1 MSWIAAN
8 LPLLGQLTL
17 LHLAQAILPLILG
30 FLLALPLARLALG
43 RRQAEGRKGRGLALR
58 RGLIVNG
65 VGLLYVI
72 PSLALF
78 VLMPLIL
85 GTSITS
91 PLNVYAAL
99 TLYVL
104 AMMVRSCLDA
114 FQSLPDQTLQAAQAL
129 GYTRLRAF
137 WQVELPLSLPLLIA
151 GLRVA
156 LVANISMVSV
166 GAVIGVQSLGTLFT
180 DGLRRNIPAEI
191 MAGLGLILL
200 LALSLD
206 SLLALLGKKV
216 TPWRAA

>member
-43 RRQAEGRKGRGLALR
+43 RRQGQGRKSRGLALR

-91 PLNVYAAL
+91 PLNVYVAL

-114 FQSLPDQTLQAAQAL
+114 FQSLPDPAGRPGPGLHPA
-129 GYTRLRAF
+129 
-137 WQVELPLSLPLLIA
+137 A
-151 GLRVA
+151 GLLA
-156 LVANISMVSV
+156 G
-166 GAVIGVQSLGTLFT
+166 GAAPE
-180 DGLRRNIPAEI
+180 PAAADCRF
-191 MAGLGLILL
+191 AGGP
-200 LALSLD
+200 
-206 SLLALLGKKV
+206 GG
-216 TPWRAA
+216 